1 MVRREQ
7 AVPKDVLPRKSHE
20 LSKTH
25 RTPTQP
31 AFDSVVLLLQGGGA
45 LGAYQAGVYEAL
57 AEADLHPDW
66 VAGISI
72 GAINAA
78 IIAGNAP
85 ELRVEKLRR
94 FWEGI
99 TSQPFD
105 FFGGALRSPLARGE
119 SARGF
124 LNQMSA
130 VIALMSGASGFF
142 RPRIPN
148 PWFHLPGTVEATSF
162 YDTLQL
168 KATLEALIDF
178 DRLNSD
184 HAKPRLS
191 LGAVNVRSGNLVYFD
206 SSRQVIKPEHVMAS
220 GALPPGFPA
229 VEIEGEHYWDGG
241 LVSNTPLQWIAMTQR
256 PPDSLVFQVDL
267 WSAQGELPRNLAEV
281 ITRLKEIQFSSRTRT
296 FTDFFKHVTKLR
308 NMLAAL
314 LEELPEEMKQSE
326 HVKFLSST
334 VERHAANI
342 VQLIYRPKGYEG
354 DSKDYEFSPRSM
366 EEHWRAGYYDAVRAL
381 RHSEILERPTGRYE
395 TLVTFDFSRDSDD

>member
-31 AFDSVVLLLQGGGA
+31 AFDRVVLLLQGGGA

-99 TSQPFD
+99 TSPPFD

-148 PWFHLPGTVEATSF
+148 PWFHPPGTVEATSF

-178 DRLNSD
+178 DRVNSD
-184 HAKPRLS
+184 HAKPATQSRRRQCAERKSGLFQLVKAGDQARARDGERRVAARLS
-191 LGAVNVRSGNLVYFD
+191 GGRDRGRTLLGRGARLKHAASVDCDDATPAWTHLFSKSICGARRA
-206 SSRQVIKPEHVMAS
+206 SSRV
-220 GALPPGFPA
+220 
-229 VEIEGEHYWDGG
+229 
-241 LVSNTPLQWIAMTQR
+241 T
-256 PPDSLVFQVDL
+256 SL
-267 WSAQGELPRNLAEV
+267 
-281 ITRLKEIQFSSRTRT
+281 RL
-296 FTDFFKHVTKLR
+296 
-308 NMLAAL
+308 
-314 LEELPEEMKQSE
+314 
-326 HVKFLSST
+326 
-334 VERHAANI
+334 
-342 VQLIYRPKGYEG
+342 
-354 DSKDYEFSPRSM
+354 
-366 EEHWRAGYYDAVRAL
+366 
-381 RHSEILERPTGRYE
+381 
-395 TLVTFDFSRDSDD
+395 